1 MTNTPIDFEERI
13 IREAS
18 NTASRLRFIQDRKQL
33 ALTKLKDLSF
43 PCRKDEDWKYFDFND
58 ILGFDQN
65 AQGSQIEAKDLAA
78 LIDKYV
84 YRETVSNLIVTIDGN
99 YSKEHSNFKSDQ
111 IKIINFN
118 KAEEIEAKP
127 ELKSIAERFFAQNL
141 EQETKYFKTIN
152 TVLMDSG
159 FLLYI
164 EKNYNSESPI
174 QVLHIST
181 KTNFNQIRSLIYA
194 GTNSHTNLI
203 VNYIGHQTSKHL
215 TNAVIETY
223 LDQGAKL
230 KLDKIQN
237 ESKQSTCLYN
247 LEASLYRNS
256 KFEFNSFSFG
266 AKSSRDDINISLN
279 GEAAEASINGLYV
292 VNGDRKSHHKVVINH
307 NAPHTQSSQLFKG
320 ILQDQSRAEFNG
332 LIEVTRAAQ
341 KTNALQLNRNLLLSD
356 LAHVDSRPQLNILA
370 DDVKC
375 AHGSTVGNISQEELF
390 YLNSRG
396 LSDLEAKAILTYS
409 FCQEVIDKISIESG
423 RNYASN
429 LAFASLG
436 ASHHGTL
443 ETLAE
448 NTKFKRSRYD

>member
-1 MTNTPIDFEERI
+1 MTKTPIDFEEKI
-13 IREAS
+13 IRDAS
-18 NTASRLRFIQDRKQL
+18 NTISQLRFIQDRKQL
-33 ALTKLKDLSF
+33 ALTKLKDLNF
-43 PCRKDEDWKYFDFND
+43 PSGKDEDWKYFDFND
-58 ILGFDQN
+58 ILGFNQNVQDQ
-65 AQGSQIEAKDLAA
+65 QIEAKDLAA

-99 YSKEHSNFKSDQ
+99 YSKELSNFKSEQ
-111 IKIINFN
+111 IKIVNFN
-118 KAEEIEAKP
+118 KAEEIEAQP
-127 ELKSIAERFFAQNL
+127 ELKSITEKFFAQNL
-141 EQETKYFKTIN
+141 EQETKYFKTVN
-152 TVLMDSG
+152 TILMDSG
-159 FLLYI
+159 FLLHI
-164 EKNYNSESPI
+164 QKNYNSQSPI
-174 QVLHIST
+174 QILHIST
-181 KTNFNQIRSLIYA
+181 KANFNQIRSLIYA
-194 GTNSHTNLI
+194 GANSNTNLI
-203 VNYIGHQTSKHL
+203 VNYIGHEASKYL

-223 LDQGAKL
+223 LDDGAEL

-247 LEASLYRNS
+247 LEATLCRDS

-266 AKSSRDDINISLN
+266 AKSSRDDININLN
-279 GEAAEASINGLYV
+279 GEAADASINGLYV

-332 LIEVTRAAQ
+332 LIEVARAAQ
-341 KTNALQLNRNLLLSD
+341 KTNALQLNKNLLLSD
-356 LAHVDSRPQLNILA
+356 SAHVDSRPQLNILA

-375 AHGSTVGNISQEELF
+375 AHGSTVGNISAEELF

-436 ASHHGTL
+436 ASHDGTL
-443 ETLAE
+443 EALAE
-448 NTKFKRSRYD
+448 NKKFKHSRYD